1 MNLQAVVP
9 EGEPSVAGS
18 SVQFIVTLE
27 VMSLDFRLAASVEN
41 SGQVHVPLEQKYSG
55 AGADRVSEAH
65 KPE

>member
-1 MNLQAVVP
+1 MKLQAVVP
-9 EGEPSVAGS
+9 EEEASVAGS
-18 SVQFIVTLE
+18 SVQFSVTLE
-27 VMSLDFRLAASVEN
+27 VTSSHFRLAASVEN